1 MIIVRQITILMR
13 IMEVGLFIF
22 NIQNNLQIQPPKSTF
37 TLAAPTAHRRMGMH
51 AQGHFRCC
59 QVHTGFMVHSKSSM
73 RAVRREGSACYL
85 ALALGRAVLLILM
98 QDATK
103 VTK

>member
-1 MIIVRQITILMR
+1 
-13 IMEVGLFIF
+13 
-22 NIQNNLQIQPPKSTF
+22 
-37 TLAAPTAHRRMGMH
+37 
-51 AQGHFRCC
+51 
-59 QVHTGFMVHSKSSM
+59 MVHSKSSM